1 MISACCKIRLCT
13 SFFGS
18 CIKMQSLFIKS
29 VMFGKVKPFFRF
41 GKDSFLRGV
50 LTWTVLFT
58 VISDDRSIVLWLFVG
73 FIEVEIDSFPVSLFF
88 LSNGLIEHY
97 FK

>member
-1 MISACCKIRLCT
+1 MISASCKIRLCIGFLC
-13 SFFGS
+13 SRVKIGRV
-18 CIKMQSLFIKS
+18 FIKS
-29 VMFGKVKPFFRF
+29 LMLGKVKPFFRF

-50 LTWTVLFT
+50 LAGTVLFT
-58 VISDDRSIVLWLFVG
+58 VISDDGSIVLWLFVG